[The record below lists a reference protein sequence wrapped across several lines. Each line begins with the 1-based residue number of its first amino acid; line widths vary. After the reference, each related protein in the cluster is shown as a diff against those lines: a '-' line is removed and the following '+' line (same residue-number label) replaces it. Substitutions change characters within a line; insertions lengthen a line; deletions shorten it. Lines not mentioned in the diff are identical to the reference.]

1 MYTNYGDI
9 GFQSHSLFNID
20 PDILNFCY
28 WDIDSKLTDS
38 FVDGEKNINR
48 SKVYKDLLDR
58 NIKSRRYKGDPELQ
72 NIELSANRDRMVRE
86 TNQPVEQLSKVP
98 DLFDYEVWRC
108 NKFIKNDDGRWVPCN
123 AVNHEEE
130 EDCYKCGQD
139 KWSPPIRKSTDMP
152 PRISLR
158 TSAARRST
166 YYETNF
172 RRIKTERNRFIY
184 SSK

>member
-1 MYTNYGDI
+1 
-9 GFQSHSLFNID
+9 
-20 PDILNFCY
+20 
-28 WDIDSKLTDS
+28 
-38 FVDGEKNINR
+38 
-48 SKVYKDLLDR
+48 
-58 NIKSRRYKGDPELQ
+58 
-72 NIELSANRDRMVRE
+72 MVRE

-123 AVNHEEE
+123 AVNREEE

-158 TSAARRST
+158 TTAARRST
-166 YYETNF
+166 YMKPTLEELKESGIDLSTVVN
-172 RRIKTERNRFIY
+172 KTPEQDDIGSVQYGHVRELIPNIPPPIRSIH
-184 SSK
+184 SESKRGGKRKNKKTKKHKTLRKRYKRHKKNKAKRKKHKTKRKIH